1 VIPCLING
9 LLLSP
14 TFEKF
19 VKVFA
24 GKRGIKHRLGSE
36 TAFLGHPGVSFFV
49 RFSEKAIR
57 WAKIAG
63 GHFKAVWIL

>member
-1 VIPCLING
+1 
-9 LLLSP
+9 LLLSS

-24 GKRGIKHRLGSE
+24 GKRGIKHRLGSK
-36 TAFLGHPGVSFFV
+36 TASPGHPGASFFV

-57 WAKIAG
+57 CAKTAG
-63 GHFKAVWIL
+63 GHFKAVWILWLL

>member
-1 VIPCLING
+1 LLRLIITD
-9 LLLSP
+9 S

-24 GKRGIKHRLGSE
+24 DKGGIKYRLGSE
-36 TAFLGHPGVSFFV
+36 TAFLGHPRASFFV
-49 RFSEKAIR
+49 RFSEKAIL

-63 GHFKAVWIL
+63 GHFKAV